1 DVADVEGV
9 LVQRPDRRALVDVD
23 VVDPELLALLQVGA
37 RRGVRERP
45 AARALAP
52 LGGVEL
58 DALDAV
64 ARVVFLEL
72 TESRLAVTGVE
83 APVDFQLAREALQQ
97 RRVLVDRV
105 EAVDVPLLEVRRLED
120 ADVDIALV

>member
-1 DVADVEGV
+1 MKQKSSMRGSPTCSTMKLSSGYVEGV

-97 RRVLVDRV
+97 RRV
-105 EAVDVPLLEVRRLED
+105 
-120 ADVDIALV
+120 